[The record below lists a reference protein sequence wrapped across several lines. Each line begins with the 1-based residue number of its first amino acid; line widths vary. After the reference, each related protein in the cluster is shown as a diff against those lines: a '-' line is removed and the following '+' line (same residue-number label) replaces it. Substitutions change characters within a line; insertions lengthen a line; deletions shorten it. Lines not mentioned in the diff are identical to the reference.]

1 MGCIFNQ
8 SDRAFRNRLCQ
19 MDLRHMTLCNGGR
32 RHGFRIKSDAKIV
45 LHHGQDLIHGG
56 GLHIHMKGEVMLKK
70 QLLIKRKSAGS
81 CSKADEGTTLYI
93 LKSSHFCGKL
103 VKIGTAEKNF
113 PKGEQCGLVQR
124 FLYLKRRC
132 DHSTVYLSAPQG
144 FYGPW
149 GGVVGN
155 AEMNAG
161 IGAVKSG
168 KPIQQEQVQGG
179 FAGGNGDAAGFQTA
193 ILADLILSQTQLLER
208 SGSPSGIREIPRLV
222 RMKSLQPRPCSRLFM
237 QRVILGWLLPNTS
250 AARVKLLHWA
260 T

>member
-1 MGCIFNQ
+1 
-8 SDRAFRNRLCQ
+8 
-19 MDLRHMTLCNGGR
+19 MTLCNGGR
-32 RHGFRIKSDAKIV
+32 RHGFRIKSDDKIV
-45 LHHGQDLIHGG
+45 LHHRQDLIHGS
-56 GLHIHMKGEVMLKK
+56 GLHIHMKGEAMLKK
-70 QLLIKRKSAGS
+70 QLLIKRRSAGF
-81 CSKADEGTTLYI
+81 CSKADERTTLHI
-93 LKSSHFCGKL
+93 LKPSHFCGQM

-113 PKGEQCGLVQR
+113 PKREQCGLVQW

-132 DHSTVYLSAPQG
+132 DHGAVYLPAQQG
-144 FYGPW
+144 FCGPW

-168 KPIQQEQVQGG
+168 KPIQQEQMQGG

-193 ILADLILSQTQLLER
+193 IPADLALTQPQLLDR
-208 SGSPSGIREIPRLV
+208 SGSPSGVREIPRLV

-250 AARVKLLHWA
+250 AAHVKLLHWA

>member
-45 LHHGQDLIHGG
+45 LHHGQNLIHGG

-81 CSKADEGTTLYI
+81 CSEADEGTTLYI
-93 LKSSHFCGKL
+93 LKPSHFCGKM

-113 PKGEQCGLVQR
+113 PKKEQCGLVQW

-132 DHSTVYLSAPQG
+132 DHGTVYLSAPQG

-168 KPIQQEQVQGG
+168 KPIQQEQMQGG
-179 FAGGNGDAAGFQTA
+179 FAGGNGDAAGDIGLPKSNAYANEIRYFADCVKSGVFPDKVKPEELETVIDILKA
-193 ILADLILSQTQLLER
+193 I
-208 SGSPSGIREIPRLV
+208 
-222 RMKSLQPRPCSRLFM
+222 
-237 QRVILGWLLPNTS
+237 
-250 AARVKLLHWA
+250 
-260 T
+260 